1 MKNCNCSF
9 IFQTEESAEKRRQD
23 GSKPMGVKSGVPD
36 IFLPVPRGGFH
47 GLWIEMKRVRSGR
60 VTPAQKDWVERLN
73 GQGYAAHICYG
84 WEQASK
90 LILDYLAR

>member
-1 MKNCNCSF
+1 
-9 IFQTEESAEKRRQD
+9 
-23 GSKPMGVKSGVPD
+23 MGVKSGVPD

-90 LILDYLAR
+90 LILDYIAR